1 VWETC
6 SNAERSA
13 ADKHVP
19 RPLREKQRR
28 RQKQKALIWLA
39 NDHGTARLLYGRLR
53 GARASL
59 AGGSRC
65 VFAPSSA

>member
-1 VWETC
+1 
-6 SNAERSA
+6 
-13 ADKHVP
+13 VP

-59 AGGSRC
+59 AGGSHG